1 MNNKEILLKKIDIE
15 KCISDGLLKRY
26 GNSKSKYIVL
36 KGFDVLPK
44 EFGIVART
52 AETKHD
58 KSGVRHLIVTL

>member
-1 MNNKEILLKKIDIE
+1 MTKDILLKKINIE

-44 EFGIVART
+44 ELGRVVRT

-58 KSGVRHLIVTL
+58 KSGARYLIVTL

>member
-1 MNNKEILLKKIDIE
+1 MNKEILLKKIDIE

-44 EFGIVART
+44 EFEMVART
-52 AETKHD
+52 ARSEERRVGKEC
-58 KSGVRHLIVTL
+58 